1 MNILIIIGIV
11 LGGGTIAFDHFIKP
25 LPNLLAIVL
34 YTIAVILVIAGM
46 IVSKH
51 AE

>member
-11 LGGGTIAFDHFIKP
+11 LGWGTIAFDHLITP
-25 LPNLLAIVL
+25 LPSLPAVVL
-34 YTIAVILVIAGM
+34 YTIAVILVLAGM
-46 IVSKH
+46 IVKKH

>member
-11 LGGGTIAFDHFIKP
+11 LGGGTIITDHYFNP
-25 LPNLLAIVL
+25 MLYWLAIVL
-34 YTIAVILVIAGM
+34 YTIAVILILVGM

-51 AE
+51 AK